1 MELQHQSC
9 QWIFRADFLQDGLV
23 WLPFCPIGNGT
34 KLHKR
39 LAPWLHSCTE
49 NPRDGGAW
57 WAAVYGVAQSRTR
70 LKRLSSSSSSMLLTS
85 KAQTNLYTNF
95 SRLRLQL
102 SFSTVQL
109 RLFSLIGNLSKRQ
122 RGTPGKEQ
130 RKKESQFPEALSVSL
145 GLRLMANAQAT
156 DPEEIRDRGHLIAW
170 EIWEESGTRATWR
183 PQHLSSA
190 PGVLMGTMCLPLNM
204 LDWDL
209 VNGRAPGLFSQGPR
223 YSPLP
228 IMIPTR
234 PSVGDSEMKRA
245 IRNGGRQSCL
255 KAEGESAWPFNCAKT
270 TRQNRYISNRGLTER
285 VLLKLK

>member
-1 MELQHQSC
+1 MRKEKCTVCLENSKEQNVWAFLSHKSHILPCSSKTGDEQCYSVQISGWEIKDIFWFQVLRYLGYRRNLEILSLHFTQSFTKSSWVWGPSGDQLC
-9 QWIFRADFLQDGLV
+9 FFPPPFL
-23 WLPFCPIGNGT
+23 LPPA
-34 KLHKR
+34 L
-39 LAPWLHSCTE
+39 
-49 NPRDGGAW
+49 
-57 WAAVYGVAQSRTR
+57 
-70 LKRLSSSSSSMLLTS
+70 
-85 KAQTNLYTNF
+85 
-95 SRLRLQL
+95 
-102 SFSTVQL
+102 FSTVH
-109 RLFSLIGNLSKRQ
+109 SNS
-122 RGTPGKEQ
+122 
-130 RKKESQFPEALSVSL
+130 
-145 GLRLMANAQAT
+145 
-156 DPEEIRDRGHLIAW
+156 
-170 EIWEESGTRATWR
+170 SGTTDHY
-183 PQHLSSA
+183 Q
-190 PGVLMGTMCLPLNM
+190 NM